1 MKPFQTDQILFT
13 FSDMKRL
20 YLRHSR
26 NIKKIAWITSVVIFL
41 FLLLSAPKYKTEATF
56 KQSSRQKD
64 VSMQMKEMFQQFMDL
79 PVESGTIAVMQS
91 HEVIKGVV
99 EKLGLQASCRSDFF
113 LVSLFQRIWNNLR
126 SEFGGS
132 ISDPDGFVFSDVSY
146 SGERP
151 LNMFLVPTAH
161 SSYQIYDLN
170 KTLIAQGKL
179 GEEISFNNG
188 KLRLK
193 SVKKNI
199 ALNKFYSLTLQPMVK
214 TVDSLRKSLKIHPHK
229 LDKAILQLAFTS
241 RNRLVGAQ
249 FLNELMQSYQNFL
262 KRENDDVCKNQLQY
276 LHQRQEEL
284 TTYYDKALSEHSA
297 YLNENLSH
305 NGFIGFAQEIETLS
319 APKNFYTSKLFN
331 VDLELKRLCDSKD
344 FNKQQMALEQNKK
357 KAVPLLP
364 QQRKE
369 AQDQLENCEYE
380 FLSLETTL
388 KAEKTPQSQKMEQA
402 ALLLQGEFSGL
413 SPDIA
418 QGLLVEYTRQRDAL
432 QAQVRE
438 LVFLTEQLG
447 RPDFEMSSLGGIID
461 DPVTKDIGNK
471 ASVIAL
477 QLKDE
482 NNRSIR
488 EQERLIEALQ
498 TQKSFL
504 SHYLQQTIELKMLRV
519 KLLKDKIHSLQM
531 ATLSLLQ
538 TEKDLLK
545 NKLQDLNRKMGD
557 LPEKWRRESLLMLK
571 KEMGAVMLEGVSQ
584 LVETKSLGQ
593 HTFQISSRP
602 LDRAIPALKPKSPG
616 ILIVVFLSALLSATV
631 YYFFI
636 FAKALFK
643 GLPASDAILKLAGF
657 PVSGKV
663 TPFCN
668 ALLSQVGQ
676 GDLETLRHLVEF
688 LGSGNSTA
696 LCIKGKYADIT
707 SPLAELLSMR
717 GKKVIVVQCGSQVLH
732 ADQVPGLWQ
741 YLQGQV
747 DEIPLRRHLNYDY
760 LPAGGTSVHFPEI
773 LCSSKFETLL
783 SKLQGDY
790 DVVLVCS
797 HADPAKIEAFSLLKL
812 ADTAIVTHQMES
824 KEDLQVY
831 NTWAEQKE
839 GRRVTF
845 VFAQE
850 VF

>member
-1 MKPFQTDQILFT
+1 MKPFQSDQILFT
-13 FSDMKRL
+13 LSDMKRL
-20 YLRHSR
+20 FLRHSP
-26 NIKKIAWITSVVIFL
+26 NLKKVAWMTSVFVFL
-41 FLLLSAPKYKTEATF
+41 ILVLSAPKYKTEATF

-64 VSMQMKEMFQQFMDL
+64 LSMQMKEMFHQFMDL
-79 PVESGTIAVMQS
+79 PVESGTMAVMQS

-99 EKLGLQASCRSDFF
+99 EKLGLQASCCSDFF
-113 LVSLFQRIWNNLR
+113 LIRVFRRIWDNLR
-126 SEFGGS
+126 SEFGGAL
-132 ISDPDGFVFSDVSY
+132 SDPDVFVFSDVSY

-151 LNMFLVPTAH
+151 LKMFLVPTAH
-161 SSYQIYDLN
+161 NSYQIYDLN
-170 KTLIAQGKL
+170 KTQIAEGKL
-179 GEEISFNNG
+179 GEEIHFNQG
-188 KLRLK
+188 KLKLK
-193 SVKKNI
+193 SAKKNAI
-199 ALNKFYSLTLQPMVK
+199 PGKFYGLVIQPIVE
-214 TVDSLRKSLKIHPHK
+214 TVSSLRRDLRIYPLK
-229 LDKAILQLAFTS
+229 LDKTILQLTFTS
-241 RNRLVGAQ
+241 CNRLVGAQ
-249 FLNELMQSYQNFL
+249 FLNELMGSYQNFL
-262 KRENDDVCKNQLQY
+262 KKENDDVCKNQLQY
-276 LHQRQEEL
+276 LQQRQEEL

-297 YLNENLSH
+297 YLNENLSN

-319 APKNFYTSKLFN
+319 VPKNFYTSKLFN

-344 FNKQQMALEQNKK
+344 FNRQQCALEQTKK
-357 KAVPLLP
+357 KETFLSP

-369 AQDQLENCEYE
+369 AQGQVENGAYE
-380 FLSLETTL
+380 FLTLETAL
-388 KAEKTPQSQKMEQA
+388 KSDNPQMEQSVREA
-402 ALLLQGEFSGL
+402 SLPLQGEFSGL

-438 LVFLTEQLG
+438 LIFLREQLE

-488 EQERLIEALQ
+488 EQERLMEALK

-504 SHYLQQTIELKMLRV
+504 SHYLLQTTELKTLRV

-545 NKLQDLNRKMGD
+545 NKLKDLNRKMGD

-571 KEMGAVMLEGVSQ
+571 KEMGAMMLEGVSQ

-602 LDRAIPALKPKSPG
+602 LDKAIPSLKPKSPR
-616 ILIVVFLSALLSATV
+616 ILGLVFFSALLSAGIC
-631 YYFFI
+631 YFFI
-636 FAKALFK
+636 FAKALFQ
-643 GLPASDAILKLAGF
+643 GLPASDAILKLAAF

-663 TPFCN
+663 SPFCN
-668 ALLSQVGQ
+668 ADLSQVGQ
-676 GDLETLRHLVEF
+676 KDLETLRHLVEF

-707 SPLAELLSMR
+707 SPLAELLSIR
-717 GKKVIVVQCGSQVLH
+717 GKKVIVVQCGGQILRS
-732 ADQVPGLWQ
+732 DEIPGLWQ
-741 YLQGQV
+741 YLQEQTE
-747 DEIPLRRHLNYDY
+747 EIPTRRHLNYDY
-760 LPAGGTSVHFPEI
+760 LPIGSTSAHIPEI
-773 LCSSKFETLL
+773 LCSSKFEALL
-783 SKLQGDY
+783 SKLQNLY
-790 DVVLVCS
+790 DVVLLCS
-797 HADPAKIEAFSLLKL
+797 HAEPAKIQALSLLKL
-812 ADTAIVTHQMES
+812 TNTAIVTHQMES
-824 KEDLQVY
+824 KEDLEAY